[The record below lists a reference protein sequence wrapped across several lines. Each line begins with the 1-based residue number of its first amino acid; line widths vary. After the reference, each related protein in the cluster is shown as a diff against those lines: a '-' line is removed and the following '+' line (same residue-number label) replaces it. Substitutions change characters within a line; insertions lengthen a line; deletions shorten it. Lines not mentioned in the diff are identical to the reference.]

1 MTPAEL
7 VRINIEAISLRATE
21 ETERDAFWLARFG
34 ERGHNFILEDNRY
47 HLTYLAE
54 ALAAASPAVL
64 ENYARWLQSVL
75 TTRGMCTR
83 HIEDNFMQLAR
94 LLRDSLPEVAP
105 ATGSYLEQ
113 AREALIYDDQPA
125 RGIQLGVS
133 ELAAQVTEAL
143 VAGQRRL
150 EIELY
155 VSYLAD
161 AVHLQRPDLFAS
173 HISWTR
179 GFLLLQGHDAGHLA
193 PVLEAVRGA
202 VPADSQS
209 VFTCLDAAAAA
220 LGSAA

>member
-1 MTPAEL
+1 MPSYSQSEDVRSSGHPVGEPIRRGDLRTGCAGLREFCTAAPAATGVMTPAEL

-113 AREALIYDDQPA
+113 A
-125 RGIQLGVS
+125 
-133 ELAAQVTEAL
+133 
-143 VAGQRRL
+143 
-150 EIELY
+150 
-155 VSYLAD
+155 
-161 AVHLQRPDLFAS
+161 
-173 HISWTR
+173 
-179 GFLLLQGHDAGHLA
+179 
-193 PVLEAVRGA
+193 
-202 VPADSQS
+202 
-209 VFTCLDAAAAA
+209 
-220 LGSAA
+220 